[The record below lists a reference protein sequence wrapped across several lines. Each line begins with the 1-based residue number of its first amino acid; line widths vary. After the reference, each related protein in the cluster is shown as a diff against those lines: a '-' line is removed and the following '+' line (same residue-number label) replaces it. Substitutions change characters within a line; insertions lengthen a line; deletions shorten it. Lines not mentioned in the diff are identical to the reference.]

1 MSDPVGPHPGGGDA
15 VRPPAMTEHIVSPK
29 IYVAVFAILLLMTG
43 TTTAVS
49 FVDLGPWSTV
59 VALGIA
65 AFKATLV
72 VLFFMHIKY
81 SRPLMRIVIFGGLF
95 WLAIMLLIT
104 LSDFMTRGWLPV
116 FQRFEP

>member
-1 MSDPVGPHPGGGDA
+1 MKNPVGPEPGGGEP
-15 VRPPAMTEHIVSPK
+15 VPVHAMTEHIVSPK
-29 IYVAVFAILLLMTG
+29 IYVAIFAILILMTG

-59 VALGIA
+59 VALVIA
-65 AFKATLV
+65 VFKATLV

-81 SRPLMRIVIFGGLF
+81 SRPLMRVVVFGGLF
-95 WLAIMLLIT
+95 WLAILILLT

>member
-1 MSDPVGPHPGGGDA
+1 LSG
-15 VRPPAMTEHIVSPK
+15 HIVPRTV
-29 IYVAVFAILLLMTG
+29 YFAVFGALMVLTA

-65 AFKATLV
+65 FFKATLV
-72 VLFFMHIKY
+72 VLFFMHVKY
-81 SRPLMRIVIFGGLF
+81 SPRLTQITVAGGLL
-95 WLAIMLLIT
+95 WLAILIFIT

-116 FQRFEP
+116 LR

>member
-1 MSDPVGPHPGGGDA
+1 MSAPHGTSAGNA
-15 VRPPAMTEHIVSPK
+15 VHSSAMSEHIVSPR

-59 VALGIA
+59 VALAIA

-81 SRPLMRIVIFGGLF
+81 SRPLMRIVIAGGLF
-95 WLAIMLLIT
+95 WLAIMLLLT

>member
-1 MSDPVGPHPGGGDA
+1 MSDPGGPHAGGGDA
-15 VRPPAMTEHIVSPK
+15 VRVPVMSEHIVSPK
-29 IYVAVFAILLLMTG
+29 IYLAVFAILLVMTG

-49 FVDLGPWSTV
+49 FLDMGPWNTV
-59 VALGIA
+59 VALAIA
-65 AFKATLV
+65 VFKATLV

-81 SRPLMRIVIFGGLF
+81 SRPLMRIVIVGGLF